1 MVKNREANSPLA
13 TLFHFVGLGFLLDA
27 FRRIPYGIFSPKW
40 EAGLAFLL
48 CGVEESSIK
57 MNHVWKHT
65 LKFLLLSL
73 AVTIKKQF
81 QNDRINALPLMQ
93 TVFYDSNLHIK
104 CNSGWYKVSLGTCI
118 RSNRPFLSAVQLMMP
133 GFYSS
138 FEEFQEA
145 ITRNRITAITSI
157 YWPIIILNPKLMM
170 PPDASMI
177 MPLGMDLALH
187 LYPALLLWI
196 DYFAFSDRLKNPS
209 NGKIR
214 LTESIQL
221 STFQLT
227 VLVTVAYVSRVE
239 LSPKLDGFFLISNKN
254 FSTKDPYPFLN
265 DVNFPIRLAIY
276 TGASGLC
283 YMYASI
289 AEGLHGF
296 FIKS

>member
-118 RSNRPFLSAVQLMMP
+118 PLRSFKKLSL
-133 GFYSS
+133 
-138 FEEFQEA
+138 A
-145 ITRNRITAITSI
+145 IALPVESAITSI

-239 LSPKLDGFFLISNKN
+239 LSQKLDGFFLISNKN